1 MITTEGTEEEKGR
14 VSKFIEPGISEC
26 KIASMEYT
34 TSQKGTEGIKMIFN
48 SHPVK
53 ELDNDPRTAETTLW
67 FSEAGKKYALQKLV
81 AFATALGVREQLD
94 GIKAPDYTAYAKA
107 IMPIIG
113 NKFFRM
119 KFIGKEIAG
128 NKGNWWKAEV
138 PFRSFVEGLTIP
150 TENSKL
156 TYDVNNEYDMVK
168 LPKHDMDD
176 MANAPA
182 TEVNDLPF

>member
-1 MITTEGTEEEKGR
+1 
-14 VSKFIEPGISEC
+14 
-26 KIASMEYT
+26 
-34 TSQKGTEGIKMIFN
+34 
-48 SHPVK
+48 
-53 ELDNDPRTAETTLW
+53 
-67 FSEAGKKYALQKLV
+67 
-81 AFATALGVREQLD
+81 
-94 GIKAPDYTAYAKA
+94 
-107 IMPIIG
+107 MPIVG

-168 LPKHDMDD
+168 LPKQDREE
-176 MANAPA
+176 MAKSPIA
-182 TEVNDLPF
+182 EIKDLPV